1 MEVLRRNEAIRYS
14 PFDLAQYI
22 YWTGDEAGVANVVE
36 EFVKND
42 MVSLKLH
49 FSNLFI
55 VFFLDV

>member
-1 MEVLRRNEAIRYS
+1 MAMEMLRHNEAIRYS

-42 MVSLKLH
+42 MVSLGTD
-49 FSNLFI
+49 FSEL
-55 VFFLDV
+55 